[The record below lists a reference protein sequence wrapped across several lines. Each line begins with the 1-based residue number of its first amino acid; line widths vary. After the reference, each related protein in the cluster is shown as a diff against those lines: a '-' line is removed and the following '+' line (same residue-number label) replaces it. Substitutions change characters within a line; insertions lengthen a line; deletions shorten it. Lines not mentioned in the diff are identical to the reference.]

1 MLTLRAVLAP
11 DELLDQIRTRYSGLV
26 QTTTWGERVFFYNPG
41 GALSHGVYFLSLK
54 ERDSA
59 NDVSSRLDEQG
70 AYRVNVSLAPLRY
83 HAMFGAPPD
92 RASHH
97 GPSAAALVAT
107 DVLAPHPVY
116 AWLGWAAIVNPTA
129 ATLER
134 LWPILYESYA
144 LAQQKHASRLR
155 EGGRG

>member
-11 DELLDQIRTRYSGLV
+11 DELLDQIRIRYPGLV
-26 QTTTWGERVFFYNPG
+26 QTTTWGERVLFYNPG

-59 NDVSSRLDEQG
+59 NDASSQLDEQG
-70 AYRVNVSLAPLRY
+70 AYRVNLSLAPLRY
-83 HAMFGAPPD
+83 HALFGAPPD

-97 GPSAAALVAT
+97 GSAASPPPI

-116 AWLGWAAIVNPTA
+116 AWLGWAAIVYPTA

-134 LWPILYESYA
+134 LWPILDESYA

-155 EGGRG
+155 EGGMR